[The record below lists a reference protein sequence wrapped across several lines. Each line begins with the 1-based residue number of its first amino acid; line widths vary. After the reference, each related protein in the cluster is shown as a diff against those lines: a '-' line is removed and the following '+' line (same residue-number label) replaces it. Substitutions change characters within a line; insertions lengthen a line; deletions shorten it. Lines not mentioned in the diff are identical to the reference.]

1 MATSELILKYTK
13 EFDDA
18 FPPTFEFGR
27 PTDGLPPFPTK
38 PLSIPGVRRKIRSP
52 LYMAGFYISTRY
64 FISLLKDRLDWH
76 DPIMFSTPIGAEWER
91 RGEPKPFVFP
101 QVMTRSFSEFIAF
114 FVTSECPTERIQE
127 FVENR
132 EDIMAL
138 IFDIV
143 KFTPEEA
150 DFIRKNLKWQR
161 YSFEDRALPDDRCLT
176 YRSLVKNPVDE

>member
-18 FPPTFEFGR
+18 FPPTFEFGS
-27 PTDGLPPFPTK
+27 PWSASISYQT
-38 PLSIPGVRRKIRSP
+38 LSIPGVHRKIRSP

-64 FISLLKDRLDWH
+64 FINLLKDRLDWH

-101 QVMTRSFSEFIAF
+101 KVMTRSFSEFIVF

-127 FVENR
+127 FVDNR
-132 EDIMAL
+132 EAIMSL

-176 YRSLVKNPVDE
+176 YRSLVKNSSDT